1 MTLRDAKG
9 EIVPVRWSWAS
20 QADVSLAHARHQALH
35 GRDAS
40 VAMKFGTAGHAAA
53 FEPHRLVIYRGGDM
67 TVTDAKGKVKVKT
80 YTDVKQGAMWDA
92 FKAAQPADAVIVN
105 AKEHA
110 KVTAIAESL
119 RRADA
124 ARVDRK
130 TGEPLPLLFGPDVLR
145 ERRIVWTRNGR
156 LCASIPDARNPGRWI
171 ADLKLVRSAKP
182 ERFVRSATWMGY
194 PGQLSF
200 YAQADAADLRLAM
213 PTADRY
219 IVAVEPFAPYVVVTY
234 KLTPRAVEFGDRQVD
249 RCWDMITSAEA
260 VDHWPGYVDAIA
272 DFDSD
277 EPEDEFG
284 IIPADDPD
292 LGADDAEN
300 DNAGEPGIDWSAA

>member
-1 MTLRDAKG
+1 MTLRDANG

-20 QADVSLAHARHQALH
+20 QADVSLAHARHQALY
-35 GRDAS
+35 GKDPS

-53 FEPHRLVIYRGGDM
+53 FEPHRLVIYRGGD
-67 TVTDAKGKVKVKT
+67 VVDSKGKVKT
-80 YTDVKQGAMWDA
+80 YTDTKQGKCWDD
-92 FKAAQPADAVIVN
+92 FKARQPADAVIVN
-105 AKEHA
+105 ARERA
-110 KVTAIAESL
+110 KVTAIADAL
-119 RRADA
+119 RRADE
-124 ARVDRK
+124 ARVDAV
-130 TGEPLPLLFGPDVLR
+130 TGEPLPLLFGPGVIR

-182 ERFVRSATWMGY
+182 DRFVRSATWMGY

-200 YAQADAADLRLAM
+200 YAQADAADLGLAM

-219 IVAVEPFAPYVVVTY
+219 IVAVEPFAPYVVTTY

-249 RCWDMITSAEA
+249 RCWDLITSAES
-260 VDHWPGYVDAIA
+260 VDHWPGYVDAVA
-272 DFDSD
+272 DFDTD

-284 IIPADDPD
+284 IIPDAEPE
-292 LGADDAEN
+292 LGADDPEN
-300 DNAGEPGIDWSAA
+300 DNAGDGIDWSAA